1 MQYASRIAAAIFFCG
16 TLAACGTVPVSVPA
30 VVTVVEPPAAAPQKV
45 VRIGLKALETSMK
58 ACRDGKTILAIA
70 SAPVMPDKVRIPA
83 TIVRD
88 FCGALLSGR
97 VPDAASDRTPQDI
110 MQTIDAIRNIFKRN
124 PRLMR
129 QATLASTA

>member
-16 TLAACGTVPVSVPA
+16 TLAACGTVP
-30 VVTVVEPPAAAPQKV
+30 TVVEPSATAAVEPPPA

-58 ACRDGKTILAIA
+58 VCRDGKTILAIA
-70 SAPVMPDKVRIPA
+70 SAPVMPDQVRIPA

-88 FCGALLSGR
+88 FCGVLLSGGI
-97 VPDAASDRTPQDI
+97 PDAASDRTPQDL